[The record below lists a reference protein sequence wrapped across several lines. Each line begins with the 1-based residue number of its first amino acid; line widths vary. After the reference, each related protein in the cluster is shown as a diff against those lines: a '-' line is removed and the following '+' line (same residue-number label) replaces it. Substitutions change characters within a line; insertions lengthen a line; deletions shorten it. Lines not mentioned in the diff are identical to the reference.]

1 MGWGLGTGGARA
13 KARASC
19 GADWLGVKIGYQ
31 PLRER
36 ERERERERT
45 RQRERKRERLR
56 MKERERES
64 EKERETVT
72 FRERIGIHVVDA
84 QWFPLSVAEACAASE
99 GCGEKGVEKKRSTG

>member
-1 MGWGLGTGGARA
+1 MVGWGLGTGGARA

-19 GADWLGVKIGYQ
+19 GADWLGVKIGSQ

-36 ERERERERT
+36 ENKTEREKE
-45 RQRERKRERLR
+45 RERLR
-56 MKERERES
+56 MKERES

>member
-19 GADWLGVKIGYQ
+19 GADWLGVKKGSQ

-36 ERERERERT
+36 ERENKTEREK
-45 RQRERKRERLR
+45 ERERLR
-56 MKERERES
+56 MKERES